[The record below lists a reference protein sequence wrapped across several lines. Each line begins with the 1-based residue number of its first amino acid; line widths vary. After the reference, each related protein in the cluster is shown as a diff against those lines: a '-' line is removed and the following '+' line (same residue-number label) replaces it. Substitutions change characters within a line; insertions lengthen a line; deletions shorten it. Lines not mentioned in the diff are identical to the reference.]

1 MNRRQ
6 LASVALS
13 ACALLATSWAQAQS
27 TIRLVVGF
35 APGGSADIAARLIS
49 ERMAA
54 ELKQPVVVENKP
66 GASGI
71 IAAEFVKKSPAD
83 GHTLLMPATGHLAL
97 NPIVFS
103 KISYD
108 TRDFAPVTLAVAS
121 PHLLVVPAT
130 SPVTNVAEL
139 VALAKSKPGGLSYAS
154 QGTAAAGQIGRAH
167 V

>member
-13 ACALLATSWAQAQS
+13 ACALFATSGAQAQS
-27 TIRLVVGF
+27 TVRLLVGF

-66 GASGI
+66 GAG
-71 IAAEFVKKSPAD
+71 E
-83 GHTLLMPATGHLAL
+83 
-97 NPIVFS
+97 
-103 KISYD
+103 
-108 TRDFAPVTLAVAS
+108 
-121 PHLLVVPAT
+121 
-130 SPVTNVAEL
+130 
-139 VALAKSKPGGLSYAS
+139 
-154 QGTAAAGQIGRAH
+154 IGRAH